1 VTVHL
6 VGAGPGDPGLLTCR
20 AVELLKSAEVVVYDR
35 PSMADIVAIADSAEI
50 LHCVGKAGSRAAWP
64 QADVNE
70 LLVELGRAGREVV
83 RLKAGDAFVVSRGGE
98 EALAL
103 AAAGV
108 PFDIVPGISAA
119 IAAPALAGIPVM
131 VRQVATT
138 LTVIA
143 GNDDPEY
150 RQRIDWDAVARV
162 GGTIVVLTG
171 RSALRD
177 IAARLMAGGLAG
189 DTPVAA
195 ISAASRPHQRTEL
208 GTLAELPDPRLRPPV
223 TFVIGEVVAL
233 DLLAAQKLA
242 ELNGAEA
249 NRAEPN
255 LAEANRAELNR
266 VELNRA
272 EANRAEANRAE
283 AQPAGTN
290 PTEPKSAGAQPAPAE
305 DSGTD
310 SRPEE
315 GSDAHS

>member
-1 VTVHL
+1 MTVHL
-6 VGAGPGDPGLLTCR
+6 VGAGPGDPGLLTWR

-50 LHCVGKAGSRAAWP
+50 VHCVGKAGSRPAWP
-64 QADVNE
+64 QADVNQ

-98 EALAL
+98 EAVAL

-108 PFDIVPGISAA
+108 PFDVVPGISAA

-131 VRQVATT
+131 IRQVATT

-150 RQRIDWDAVARV
+150 RQHINWDAVARV

-171 RSALRD
+171 RSAIRG
-177 IAARLMAGGLAG
+177 IADELIAGGLPA

-208 GTLAELPDPRLRPPV
+208 GTLASLPNPRMRPPV
-223 TFVIGEVVAL
+223 TFVIGEVAAL
-233 DLLAAQKLA
+233 DLLAIGPASATSAKSPADGQAA
-242 ELNGAEA
+242 E
-249 NRAEPN
+249 
-255 LAEANRAELNR
+255 
-266 VELNRA
+266 
-272 EANRAEANRAE
+272 
-283 AQPAGTN
+283 
-290 PTEPKSAGAQPAPAE
+290 
-305 DSGTD
+305 
-310 SRPEE
+310 SRPSGSRPSDGEPLE
-315 GSDAHS
+315 GSHAHS

>member
-1 VTVHL
+1 MTVHL

-20 AVELLKSAEVVVYDR
+20 AAELLKSAEVVVYDR
-35 PSMADIVAIADSAEI
+35 PSMVDIVDIANSAEVV
-50 LHCVGKAGSRAAWP
+50 HCVGKAGSRPAWP

-98 EALAL
+98 EAVAL

-138 LTVIA
+138 LTVVA

-150 RQRIDWDAVARV
+150 RQHIDWGAIARV

-177 IAARLMAGGLAG
+177 IAAQLMAGGLPA

-208 GTLAELPDPRLRPPV
+208 GTLAALPNPRLRPPV
-223 TFVIGEVVAL
+223 TFVIGEVAAL
-233 DLLAAQKLA
+233 DLLAI
-242 ELNGAEA
+242 NG
-249 NRAEPN
+249 P
-255 LAEANRAELNR
+255 
-266 VELNRA
+266 V
-272 EANRAEANRAE
+272 
-283 AQPAGTN
+283 
-290 PTEPKSAGAQPAPAE
+290 
-305 DSGTD
+305 
-310 SRPEE
+310 E

>member
-35 PSMADIVAIADSAEI
+35 PSMADVVAIADSAEVV
-50 LHCVGKAGSRAAWP
+50 HCVGKAGSRPAWP
-64 QADVNE
+64 QSDVNQ
-70 LLVELGRAGREVV
+70 LLVELGRAGRDVV

-98 EALAL
+98 EAVAL

-150 RQRIDWDAVARV
+150 RQTVDWDAVARV
-162 GGTIVVLTG
+162 GGTVVVLTG
-171 RSALRD
+171 RSAFRD
-177 IAARLMAGGLAG
+177 IAGKLMAGGLPA

-195 ISAASRPHQRTEL
+195 ISAASRDHQRTEL
-208 GTLAELPDPRLRPPV
+208 GTLGSLPNTRMRPPV
-223 TFVIGEVVAL
+223 TFVIGEVAAL
-233 DLLAAQKLA
+233 DLLATSQ
-242 ELNGAEA
+242 
-249 NRAEPN
+249 
-255 LAEANRAELNR
+255 R
-266 VELNRA
+266 VDG
-272 EANRAEANRAE
+272 
-283 AQPAGTN
+283 QPPDGPSTDR
-290 PTEPKSAGAQPAPAE
+290 PAAE
-305 DSGTD
+305 DE
-310 SRPEE
+310 PVE
-315 GSDAHS
+315 GSHAHS